1 MGMSFEEL
9 LTPTQVAELLRVSPV
24 TVRHWCLDG
33 KLKYVTTPGGH
44 RRFAYRDI
52 EQYAHEHGVRLPKE
66 GPQDLRVLVVD
77 DNVDLAYFVM
87 ELLQSQVPNI
97 TVDVAHD
104 GFEAGEKLY
113 TFGPD
118 IVLLDLMMPHLDG
131 FDTCRRIKQN
141 AANRH
146 VRVIAMTGYPS
157 DDNVQRILASGAE
170 TCLAKPV
177 RAPTLLAALGI
188 DIEQARNIV
197 TTPA

>member
-1 MGMSFEEL
+1 MSIEEL

-33 KLKYVTTPGGH
+33 KLNFVTTPGGH

-52 EQYAHEHGVRLPKE
+52 EQYAREHGVRLPAD
-66 GPQDLRVLVVD
+66 GQQAPRVLVVD
-77 DNVDLAYFVM
+77 DNVDLAYYLM
-87 ELLQSQVPNI
+87 ELLEAQGPEI
-97 TVDVAHD
+97 KVDVAHD
-104 GFEAGEKLY
+104 GFEAGEKLHG
-113 TFGPD
+113 FQPN